1 MKKELLGSGL
11 IRMLS
16 GLLLMGLLLFLP
28 AGTWHYPGA
37 WRLLGLLFIPMP
49 VIGIVLSIMAP
60 ELLRKR
66 LNVKEQESEQKQVIV
81 LSALIF
87 IVGFVLAGLDFRFG
101 WTQLP
106 LAVVIAGMILF
117 LLAYGLYIEVMRENA
132 YLSRTV
138 EIQEGQKVI
147 DTGLYG
153 IVRHPMYMAVTILFL
168 SMPLVL
174 GSAIAIIPFL
184 GVPVVL
190 VKRIRNEEMVLVKG
204 LPGYEAYQ
212 KKVTYRMIPFLW

>member
-49 VIGIVLSIMAP
+49 VIGIV
-60 ELLRKR
+60 
-66 LNVKEQESEQKQVIV
+66 
-81 LSALIF
+81 
-87 IVGFVLAGLDFRFG
+87 
-101 WTQLP
+101 
-106 LAVVIAGMILF
+106 
-117 LLAYGLYIEVMRENA
+117 
-132 YLSRTV
+132 
-138 EIQEGQKVI
+138 
-147 DTGLYG
+147 
-153 IVRHPMYMAVTILFL
+153 RHPMYMAVTILFL

-184 GVPVVL
+184 GVPAVL